1 MGFSIPLF
9 TASGGL
15 LYHARAVRYRAQL
28 WAPYRAA
35 LATWLEPRLPPGEE
49 LILVGPSAG
58 HCLPVEQLSRFRR
71 IFVLEP
77 DPVARWILASRLG
90 NAAREGS
97 ATLHIERQDQLL
109 RPLLTGGGG
118 LDAVLDR
125 HPHASLLFCNLLGQ
139 LLCDLSD
146 DDEARFKAAFQA
158 RILPRLNGRT
168 WASIHDR
175 WSLDRDAAEPVP
187 LSLSFPSCPSDQELG
202 VAYFGPSGTPVTA
215 LDHAVSGLF
224 PETWPRSYFSWQI
237 TPQALHVIEAVSG
250 PAP

>member
-9 TASGGL
+9 TPSGGL
-15 LYHARAVRYRAQL
+15 AYHARAVRYRARL

-35 LATWLEPRLPPGEE
+35 LAEWLETRLPLGEE

-58 HCLPVEQLSRFRR
+58 HCLPLQQLARFRR

-77 DPVARWILASRLG
+77 DPVARWLLASRLG
-90 NAAREGS
+90 GAPI
-97 ATLHIERQDQLL
+97 HVERRDLL
-109 RPLLTGGGG
+109 LNPLLTGSVG

-125 HPHASLLFCNLLGQ
+125 HPRASLLFCNLLGQ

-158 RILPRLNGRT
+158 RILPRLDGRS

-175 WSLDRDAAEPVP
+175 WSLDRDAAEPTP
-187 LSLSFPSCPSDQELG
+187 LQLSFPKYPSDHELG
-202 VAYFGPSGTPVTA
+202 VAYFGPSGAPVTA

-224 PETWPRSYFSWQI
+224 PEAWPRCYFSWQI
-237 TPQALHVIEAVSG
+237 TPRALHVIEAVSG